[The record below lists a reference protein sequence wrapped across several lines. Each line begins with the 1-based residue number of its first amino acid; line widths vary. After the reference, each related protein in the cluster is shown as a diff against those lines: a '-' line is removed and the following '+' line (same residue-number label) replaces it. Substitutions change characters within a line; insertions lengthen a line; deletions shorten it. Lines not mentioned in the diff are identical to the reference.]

1 MIVRTLIA
9 ALAMAG
15 MTPAMAQDTTATA
28 QAQTTA
34 KPVKAKKSCRSVRA
48 TESRVGNS
56 RTCLTA
62 EQWAEYDAMMNRSTE
77 VQMRSGGGS
86 AARR

>member
-9 ALAMAG
+9 ALAVTG
-15 MTPAMAQDTTATA
+15 MTPAMAQDANAIAQRQTAA
-28 QAQTTA
+28 QPA
-34 KPVKAKKSCRSVRA
+34 KAKKSCRSVRA